1 MTTEKYV
8 CKFGGTSMADAA
20 AMRQAAEIVKADPRR
35 RYIVVSAP
43 GKRSAEDEKITDLLY
58 ACHAEAAETGSCA
71 ASFAPVRERFVSLVR
86 ELALDIP
93 IEAYLNE
100 AEAGIAA
107 NADTPDY
114 AASRGEYLSAIVFAA
129 LLGYEFA
136 DAAQLI
142 RFDSGNKLNEAYT
155 NDKIKT
161 VLTAERAVIPGFY
174 GKNSL
179 GKIVTFSR
187 GGSDISG
194 AIVARGVEASLYE
207 NWTDVSGFL
216 FCDPRIVENPRRIRT
231 VTYKELREL
240 SYMGASVLHAES
252 IFPVMKGRIP
262 INVRNTFDPEDPGTM
277 IVPIEKYESKEVI
290 TGVAGR
296 KNFTVIFIEKSMM
309 NAEVGFIRKVLS
321 VLEHY
326 GVRVEHVP
334 TGIDTLSVVVAS
346 YELSGGVLSDVV
358 SEIRENVNPDYV
370 HVIENISLVATVG
383 HGMARKA
390 GVAARLFG
398 ALARD
403 NINMLMIDQGS
414 SELNII
420 VGVANSDYENCIR
433 SIYREFVGEA

>member
-187 GGSDISG
+187 GGHLGRDRR
-194 AIVARGVEASLYE
+194 ARRGSL
-207 NWTDVSGFL
+207 
-216 FCDPRIVENPRRIRT
+216 
-231 VTYKELREL
+231 
-240 SYMGASVLHAES
+240 
-252 IFPVMKGRIP
+252 
-262 INVRNTFDPEDPGTM
+262 
-277 IVPIEKYESKEVI
+277 
-290 TGVAGR
+290 
-296 KNFTVIFIEKSMM
+296 
-309 NAEVGFIRKVLS
+309 
-321 VLEHY
+321 
-326 GVRVEHVP
+326 
-334 TGIDTLSVVVAS
+334 
-346 YELSGGVLSDVV
+346 
-358 SEIRENVNPDYV
+358 
-370 HVIENISLVATVG
+370 SL
-383 HGMARKA
+383 
-390 GVAARLFG
+390 
-398 ALARD
+398 
-403 NINMLMIDQGS
+403 
-414 SELNII
+414 
-420 VGVANSDYENCIR
+420 
-433 SIYREFVGEA
+433 

>member
-136 DAAQLI
+136 DAA
-142 RFDSGNKLNEAYT
+142 
-155 NDKIKT
+155 IKT
-161 VLTAERAVIPGFY
+161 VLTAESAVIPGFY

-216 FCDPRIVENPRRIRT
+216 FCDPRIVKNPRRIRT

-262 INVRNTFDPEDPGTM
+262 INVRNTFDPEDSGTM

-346 YELSGGVLSDVV
+346 DELSGGVLSDVV